1 MKNANVVKQQ
11 FDNSCGSAS
20 LATILTYFYG
30 APISEKQVMDL
41 IGKDAKTA
49 SFADLARVATQKGFG
64 ARGGDGFFHTCQNRC
79 TKSTHQTIY
88 ATLNDNLY
96 VEFANAL
103 PHAHNIACM
112 GIKICH
118 AFWHNHDGS

>member
-1 MKNANVVKQQ
+1 MIKSAICALTMLFICMHSVTTAQAKSVQSYQDMKNANVVKQQ

-64 ARGGDGFFHTCQNRC
+64 ARGMAMNFPILAKTDAQKAR
-79 TKSTHQTIY
+79 TKPFMQR
-88 ATLNDNLY
+88 
-96 VEFANAL
+96 
-103 PHAHNIACM
+103 
-112 GIKICH
+112 
-118 AFWHNHDGS
+118 